1 MAQAQFPMPLPT
13 LDNQEFWDK
22 CREHKLVL
30 RRCRACHTFSHPPR
44 PTCPVCTSA
53 DLEWVESPGQGR
65 VYTYTVTRQ
74 AVHPALS
81 DKLPWAIV
89 EVELDEGVHMIS
101 NLVDWDPEG
110 IEIDMQVEVVFEKLD
125 DEITL
130 PKFRPAG

>member
-1 MAQAQFPMPLPT
+1 M
-13 LDNQEFWDK
+13 
-22 CREHKLVL
+22 
-30 RRCRACHTFSHPPR
+30 
-44 PTCPVCTSA
+44 
-53 DLEWVESPGQGR
+53 
-65 VYTYTVTRQ
+65 
-74 AVHPALS
+74 HPALS

-110 IEIDMQVEVVFEKLD
+110 IEIGMRVQVVFEKLD